1 MKKKKLFFAFII
13 ILIIL
18 SSLGIADLSFAK
30 SAGVTSG
37 STGSIGDGQSCAR
50 EGCHNGSAIYTE
62 NLISINVPEEGY
74 LSSEMYTVSVTID
87 APGVSK
93 FGFQASPQD
102 IQGNML
108 GKMSLMNTG
117 ETQFEIDDEYI
128 THTLSGTSG
137 SDTKTWTFNW
147 TPGSSTGDVTFYVA
161 VNASNHDDDAD
172 GDNIFL
178 SSVTFSENPENTPL
192 QIGENDPQIS
202 FTMNNPV
209 KDI

>member
-1 MKKKKLFFAFII
+1 
-13 ILIIL
+13 
-18 SSLGIADLSFAK
+18 
-30 SAGVTSG
+30 
-37 STGSIGDGQSCAR
+37 
-50 EGCHNGSAIYTE
+50 
-62 NLISINVPEEGY
+62 
-74 LSSEMYTVSVTID
+74 
-87 APGVSK
+87 
-93 FGFQASPQD
+93 
-102 IQGNML
+102 
-108 GKMSLMNTG
+108 MNTG

-209 KDI
+209 KDILFLTMSDTNNEPATADIINLNGSVVRSLYLTGDKNFTIPVEDLSAGTYLVRINQGNVFHAEKFIKF